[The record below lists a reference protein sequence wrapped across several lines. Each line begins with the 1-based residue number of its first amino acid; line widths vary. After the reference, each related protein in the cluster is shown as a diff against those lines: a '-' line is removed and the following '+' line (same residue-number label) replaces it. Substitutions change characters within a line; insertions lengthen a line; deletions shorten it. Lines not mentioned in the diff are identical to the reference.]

1 MPAATAPPGVPARI
15 VLIGDSFATRFDHYC
30 RAINGGLDP
39 RLISLSVVGKRG
51 EQLGCRE
58 KLVKIRDVTENDES
72 KNYKSEN

>member
-1 MPAATAPPGVPARI
+1 MPAATVPRVFRLGSFSSGTVSPPVSTIIAAQ
-15 VLIGDSFATRFDHYC
+15 SM
-30 RAINGGLDP
+30 GLDP

-58 KLVKIRDVTENDES
+58 KLVKIRDVTENDEG